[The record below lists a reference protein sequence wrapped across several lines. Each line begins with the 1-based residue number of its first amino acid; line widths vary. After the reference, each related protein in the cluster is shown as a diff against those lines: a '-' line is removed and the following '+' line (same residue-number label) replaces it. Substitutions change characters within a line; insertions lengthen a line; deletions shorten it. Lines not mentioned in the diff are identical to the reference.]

1 MKKIIIAPLNWGLGH
16 ATRCVPIIKE
26 LLKTNFLPI
35 IASDGDALLFL
46 RSEFPT
52 LDFIVLPSYNIS
64 YGKNLKWNLFKKI
77 PKILKAV
84 KQENRIISQYL
95 NANADVIGIISDNRF
110 GVHSNKVPSVYIT
123 HQINVFSGFFTSLT
137 SYFHQLVIKKY
148 QECWIPDEENSL
160 VSGKLSLTSKN
171 LNQKYIG
178 VLSRFKKQDI
188 PKTIDILIILSG
200 PEPNRS
206 YLENKLL
213 TSFNKSSKQICL
225 IQGKIE
231 ETQKITYINTI
242 KIVNF
247 MLSDELEKTINSSDK
262 IICRA
267 GYSSILDLISLEKK
281 AILIPTKNQTEQ
293 EYLAEYLEK
302 NKYFSFIKEDEI
314 DETILELNPLQKG
327 KNILKNQLDSSL
339 FGLFQSK

>member
-64 YGKNLKWNLFKKI
+64 YGKNLKWGLFKKT
-77 PKILKAV
+77 PNILKAV
-84 KQENRIISQYL
+84 RQEYRIISQYL
-95 NANADVIGIISDNRF
+95 NSNTDVIGIISDNRF
-110 GVHSNKVPSVYIT
+110 GVHSKKVPSVYIT
-123 HQINVFSGFFTSLT
+123 HQINVFSGVFTPIT
-137 SYFHQLVIKKY
+137 SYFHQLVIKKFD
-148 QECWIPDEENSL
+148 ECWIPDEENSL

-302 NKYFSFIKEDEI
+302 NEYFSFIKEDEI
-314 DETILELNPLQKG
+314 DETILELNPPQKG
-327 KNILKNQLDSSL
+327 KNILKNQLNSSL